1 MSGVGLGYEILGAV
15 KVKAHRRE
23 HALATTLLTCSRVQF
38 IMKMMAR
45 SSLEGMSMAGTNLYV
60 SGLPPGFNDA
70 HLFQLFERFG
80 RIWSSRV
87 CPSRRTGGFGYAFVK
102 YGEASHAAAAIKALN
117 EYDVGGAVISVKL
130 ADNDRGPQPSDGG
143 KGKGKLDP
151 WNIPADMSEVL
162 ITGLRGDTDEDSI
175 REIFKEM
182 GRITMIKV
190 CCEGKLDGQGYA
202 LARFRYP
209 EEAQH
214 AIRMTDGSIH
224 RGVQIRTLLS
234 SSTAAKGE
242 VKNMLERQ
250 NVPTE
255 SLFVMGLP
263 PGSTTD
269 TITAFFGQFAGV
281 AFVKVLD
288 TNGKKGDTVAL
299 VRMNSLEEA
308 IWCVDRLNG
317 QETAPNLQL
326 IIRYSDPPKG
336 KGIAKGMDEMQAQA
350 LQPGF
355 RRGFSDSPYGEVK
368 DALPMAQRP
377 VRSFT
382 GADGMDQGQAAYGAG
397 LGQPSPPP
405 GGSLSALLG
414 GGARLP
420 PGSAAG
426 VPAFRPP
433 MSPPPGDSGGCQL

>member
-1 MSGVGLGYEILGAV
+1 
-15 KVKAHRRE
+15 
-23 HALATTLLTCSRVQF
+23 
-38 IMKMMAR
+38 
-45 SSLEGMSMAGTNLYV
+45 MAGTNLYV

-102 YGEASHAAAAIKALN
+102 YGDPSHAAAAIKSLN

-130 ADNDRGPQPSDGG
+130 ADNDRGPHQSDGG

-151 WNIPADMSEVL
+151 WNIPADQSEVL
-162 ITGLRGDTDEDSI
+162 ITGLPRDTDEESI
-175 REIFKEM
+175 RQMFKDM

-190 CCEGKLDGQGYA
+190 CCEGKMDGQGYA

-214 AIRMTDGSIH
+214 AIRQTDGSIH
-224 RGVQIRTLLS
+224 KGLTIRTLLS

-263 PGSTTD
+263 PGSTTE

-299 VRMNSLEEA
+299 VRMNTLDEA
-308 IWCVDRLNG
+308 VWCFDRLNG

-326 IIRYSDPPKG
+326 IVRYSDPPKG
-336 KGIAKGMDEMQAQA
+336 AKGMTKGVDELQAMP
-350 LQPGF
+350 PGAAP
-355 RRGFSDSPYGEVK
+355 RTHGFSYSPYGEAK
-368 DALPMAQRP
+368 EALPIAQRP

-382 GADGMDQGQAAYGAG
+382 GTDFADQAAFGNNG
-397 LGQPSPPP
+397 PPAP
-405 GGSLSALLG
+405 GGSLAALLG
-414 GGARLP
+414 SARQPAGPAVAGGAAT
-420 PGSAAG
+420 GGAG
-426 VPAFRPP
+426 GAAFRPS
-433 MSPPPGDSGGCQL
+433 MSPPPSNSGGCQL